1 MAQLLSNLPIGARV
15 KFGKYSVNGEAAQ
28 PITWLIVAKNHG
40 GTVPY
45 PSNSVTLFA
54 EKLIDL
60 RCYDAKESP
69 GIEDRAL
76 MGNELYGLSNIDQ
89 WLNKDSEAGQWYVAT
104 HERDLPPDAKNVS
117 NPTTAYADRPGF
129 LNGFSNDEKGAIL
142 DTVIRAYKNASPS
155 PILEDFTRKV
165 FLPALPEIDGA
176 TSTPNAGALWSYF
189 SIYPD
194 LKCGLTDQAFQYS
207 LSSNKEPTI
216 STNYIWWTRTAIYNG
231 TSLGLVCTLDASGKK
246 TTGTGAYAYG
256 AGVRP
261 ALNLAS
267 ATPMSETTDSDGCY
281 VTEFNSAPL
290 APSLITLPS
299 AIYGGKSNAISWSR
313 AIDADGDVLSYRLEC
328 SIDGG
333 EYTTIYEGA
342 TTTYAH
348 LVPFGASAVNYRVI
362 AIDPDGASS
371 AYTYSSTISVIN
383 NNAPVISGAD
393 GNLGVMSDDF
403 TGTYT
408 ITDANADIVT
418 VTEAID
424 GVQIRSLVVNL
435 GQPITYGVT
444 EKTWLTLPNGSH
456 TLTISA
462 TDGIDTTVRTYVFT
476 KLVDTLKI
484 QNSTPWAASTM
495 PSRIML
501 VITRNVPSAATFK
514 VEVCNNGYDA
524 SPTWEDCTDAVR
536 SGLVHVFTNTIKRAV
551 NWGVL
556 VRVTVA
562 RNGATGACYI
572 SAIGGNFE

>member
-45 PSNSVTLFA
+45 PSNSVTLLA

-69 GIEDRAL
+69 GIGDRDL

-89 WLNKDSEAGQWYVAT
+89 WLNKDSEAGQWYVPT
-104 HERDLPPDAKNVS
+104 HELDLPPDAKNVS
-117 NPTTAYADRPGF
+117 NPTTAYADRPGV

-207 LSSNKEPTI
+207 LSSNKETEI
-216 STNYIWWTRTAIYNG
+216 SANYFWWTRTARYNG
-231 TSLGLVCTLDASGKK
+231 TNLGLVYTIDASGKK
-246 TTGTGAYAYG
+246 TDRMGAYAYG
-256 AGVRP
+256 VGVRP

-267 ATPMSETTDSDGCY
+267 TTPISETTDTDGCY
-281 VTEFNSAPL
+281 VTAFNSAPL
-290 APSLITLPS
+290 APSLITVPS

-333 EYTTIYEGA
+333 EYTGVYEGTA
-342 TTTYAH
+342 ITYAH
-348 LVPFGASAVNYRVI
+348 LVPFGASTVNYRVI

-371 AYTYSSTISVIN
+371 AYTYSTTISVIN
-383 NNAPVISGAD
+383 NIAPVISGAD
-393 GNLGVMSDDF
+393 VNLGVKTDDF

-408 ITDANADIVT
+408 ITDANSDIVT

-424 GVQIRSLVVNL
+424 GVQIRALVATL
-435 GQPITYGVT
+435 GETITYGVNGN
-444 EKTWLTLPNGSH
+444 TWLALSNGSH

-462 TDGIDTTVRTYVFT
+462 TDGIDTSVRTIVFT
-476 KLVDTLKI
+476 KLVDKFSI
-484 QNSTPWAASTM
+484 QNSTPWHSENM

-501 VITRNVPSAATFK
+501 VVTRNIPSTSTFK
-514 VEVCNNGYDA
+514 VEVCNNGNDA
-524 SPTWEDCTDAVR
+524 SPTWEDATDAVR
-536 SGLVHVFTNTIKRAV
+536 SGLVHVFENTTKTATD
-551 NWGVL
+551 WGVL
-556 VRVTVA
+556 VKVTVE
-562 RNGATGACYI
+562 RNGATGACYV

>member
-104 HERDLPPDAKNVS
+104 HERDLPPNAKNVS

-194 LKCGLTDQAFQYS
+194 LKCGLNDQAFQYS
-207 LSSNKEPTI
+207 LSSNKTTTI
-216 STNYIWWTRTAIYNG
+216 STNYIWWTRTALYNG
-231 TSLGLVCTLDASGKK
+231 TNLGLVYTIDESGKK
-246 TTGTGAYAYG
+246 STGSGAYAYG
-256 AGVRP
+256 VGVRP

-267 ATPMSETTDSDGCY
+267 TTPISETTDTDGCY
-281 VTEFNSAPL
+281 VTAFNSAPL

-333 EYTTIYEGA
+333 EYIGVYEG
-342 TTTYAH
+342 TSTTYAH

-371 AYTYSSTISVIN
+371 AYTYSTTISVIN
-383 NNAPVISGAD
+383 NIAPVISGAD
-393 GNLGVMSDDF
+393 VNLGIKTDDF

-408 ITDANADIVT
+408 ITDANSDIVT

-424 GVQIRSLVVNL
+424 GVQIRALVATL
-435 GQPITYGVT
+435 GETITYGV
-444 EKTWLTLPNGSH
+444 KGNTWLALSNGSH

-462 TDGIDTTVRTYVFT
+462 TDGIDTSVRTIVFT
-476 KLVDTLKI
+476 KLVDKFSI
-484 QNSTPWAASTM
+484 QNSTPWHSENM

-501 VITRNVPSAATFK
+501 VVTRNLPSTSTFK
-514 VEVCNNGYDA
+514 VEVCNNGNDA
-524 SPTWEDCTDAVR
+524 SPTWEDATDAVR
-536 SGLVHVFTNTIKRAV
+536 SGLVHVFENTTKTATD
-551 NWGVL
+551 WGVL
-556 VRVTVA
+556 VKVTVE
-562 RNGATGACYI
+562 RNGATGACYV